1 MTDRLRM
8 LASSYRVRL
17 ALGYAL
23 VVVVLAG
30 AWAWSLYGPVTQVVV
45 EQQRS
50 HLETIAQASAL
61 AFTQSQA
68 VPAQEVRQLVARTN
82 LRVTVVATD
91 GTVLADSA
99 QDPAKMENHRSRPE
113 IAAALAG
120 RVGSDTRTSVTLG
133 VPQMYVAVPMI
144 LNGESAALRVSEP
157 IARVEELASR
167 ARETGLLLLL
177 GAISA
182 AVFVGYRLSASAAE
196 PVVRLKE
203 SAEAM
208 ARGDL
213 RSPVPEVGGELGAL
227 AAALTTLRDTMRGTI
242 GELESGQ
249 ATVRAVL
256 DGLQAAVFLFD
267 GETVAIANSAAS
279 SMFRTP
285 ATGWRGAPLSESGLP
300 ASLRAEIGRRL
311 GEHASCVSEIGPDP
325 ERRYL
330 RVTTVPLD
338 PTDAGP
344 RTLVVVEDGTDARRL
359 EQVRRDFVANA
370 SHELKTPAS
379 AIQLLAEAADSAA
392 ADGDAEQALAFASQ
406 MKGEAER
413 LRRLVLDLLDLSRLE
428 TTPEPGTIAD
438 VRAAVG
444 NALAAHGAATRAAGL
459 TLTLDDASVAGLDI
473 YVATEPT
480 DLAVILD
487 NLLANALAYT
497 DEGRVVVQLD
507 ADDDTVTLT
516 IADTGVGIPAEHLPR
531 VFERFYRVDPAR
543 TRASGGTGLGLALV
557 RNAAER
563 VGGGVHITSEPG
575 VGTSVT
581 VALPR
586 AR

>member
-1 MTDRLRM
+1 MIGRLRI

-61 AFTQSQA
+61 AFSQSRA

-82 LRVTVVATD
+82 LRVTVVAPD
-91 GTVLADSA
+91 GTVVADSA
-99 QDPAKMENHRSRPE
+99 QDPAKMENHRRRPE

-120 RVGSDTRTSVTLG
+120 HVGFDTRTSATLG

-144 LNGESAALRVSEP
+144 LDGGSAALRVSEP
-157 IARVEELASR
+157 LARIEELASR
-167 ARETGLLLLL
+167 ARQTGLLLLL
-177 GAISA
+177 GAIA
-182 AVFVGYRLSASAAE
+182 AALVVGYRLSASAAQ

-203 SAEAM
+203 SAETM

-213 RSPVPEVGGELGAL
+213 RSPVPDVGGELGGL
-227 AAALTTLRDTMRGTI
+227 AVALTTLRDTMRTTI

-249 ATVRAVL
+249 ATLRTVL

-267 GETVAIANSAAS
+267 GEIVALANSAAS
-279 SMFRTP
+279 TMFRAP
-285 ATGWRGAPLSESGLP
+285 GAGWRGTHLSESGLP
-300 ASLRAEIGRRL
+300 ASLASEIGHSLPSRSSRV
-311 GEHASCVSEIGPDP
+311 AEIGPDP

-338 PTDAGP
+338 PLDAGP
-344 RTLVVVEDGTDARRL
+344 RTLVVVEDVTGARRL
-359 EQVRRDFVANA
+359 DQVRRDFVANA

-379 AIQLLAEAADSAA
+379 AIQLLAESADAAA
-392 ADGDAEQALAFASQ
+392 ADGDTEQALMFASQ
-406 MKGEAER
+406 IKEEAVR
-413 LRRLVLDLLDLSRLE
+413 LRRLVVELLDLSRLE
-428 TTPEPGTIAD
+428 TAPEPGTIAD

-444 NALAAHGAATRAAGL
+444 NALAAHAPVARATGL
-459 TLTLDDASVAGLDI
+459 TLAFDDAAVASQDV
-473 YVATEPT
+473 YAAADPT
-480 DLAVILD
+480 DVAVILD

-497 DEGRVVVQLD
+497 DDGGATVVLG
-507 ADDDTVTLT
+507 ADDDA
-516 IADTGVGIPAEHLPR
+516 IDTDGQGHRRRHPRRASLPR
-531 VFERFYRVDPAR
+531 VRALLSGRRGPHARERRHRAR
-543 TRASGGTGLGLALV
+543 PRAGPQRGGTCRRSRGHHV
-557 RNAAER
+557 
-563 VGGGVHITSEPG
+563 
-575 VGTSVT
+575 
-581 VALPR
+581 
-586 AR
+586 

>member
-1 MTDRLRM
+1 VTGRLRI

-61 AFTQSQA
+61 AFSQSRA

-82 LRVTVVATD
+82 LRVTVVAPD
-91 GTVLADSA
+91 GTVVADSA
-99 QDPAKMENHRSRPE
+99 QDPAKMENHSRRPE

-120 RVGSDTRTSVTLG
+120 RVGFDTRTSATLG
-133 VPQMYVAVPMI
+133 VPQMYVAVPMV
-144 LNGESAALRVSEP
+144 LDGGSAALRVSEP
-157 IARVEELASR
+157 LTRIEELASR
-167 ARETGLLLLL
+167 ARQTGLLLLL
-177 GAISA
+177 GAIA
-182 AVFVGYRLSASAAE
+182 AALVVGYRLSASAAQ

-203 SAEAM
+203 SAETM

-213 RSPVPEVGGELGAL
+213 RSPVPDVGGELGDLAL
-227 AAALTTLRDTMRGTI
+227 ALTTLRDTMRATI

-249 ATVRAVL
+249 ATLRTVL

-267 GETVAIANSAAS
+267 GEIVALANSAAS
-279 SMFRTP
+279 TMFRAP
-285 ATGWRGAPLSESGLP
+285 VAGWRGARLSESGLP
-300 ASLRAEIGRRL
+300 ASLASEIGDSLPSRSPRM
-311 GEHASCVSEIGPDP
+311 AEIGPDP
-325 ERRYL
+325 EQRYL

-338 PTDAGP
+338 PVDVGP
-344 RTLVVVEDGTDARRL
+344 RTLVVVEDVTGARRL
-359 EQVRRDFVANA
+359 DQVRRDFVANA

-379 AIQLLAEAADSAA
+379 AIQLLAESADAAA
-392 ADGDAEQALAFASQ
+392 ADGDTEQALVFTSQ
-406 MKGEAER
+406 IKEEAVR
-413 LRRLVLDLLDLSRLE
+413 LRRLVVELLDLSRLE
-428 TTPEPGTIAD
+428 TAPEPGTIAD

-444 NALAAHGAATRAAGL
+444 NALAAHAPVARATGL
-459 TLTLDDASVAGLDI
+459 TLAFDDAAVAGHDV
-473 YVATEPT
+473 YAAADPT
-480 DLAVILD
+480 DVAVILD

-497 DEGRVVVQLD
+497 DDGGATVVLGA
-507 ADDDTVTLT
+507 ADDAVTLT
-516 IADTGVGIPAEHLPR
+516 VRDTGVGIPAEHLSR
-531 VFERFYRVDPAR
+531 VFERFYRVDAAR

-563 VGGGVHITSEPG
+563 AGGAVGIASEPG

-581 VALPR
+581 VTLPR